1 MCLQMYL
8 YSYIIG
14 VGIRITHRWYLCLPF
29 YWMTCVGFEGFVN
42 RCMTIAND
50 GVPITEN
57 RIFEKKTA
65 HTRNNPDVRLYAY
78 KKLRV
83 EINR

>member
-1 MCLQMYL
+1 MYL

-14 VGIRITHRWYLCLPF
+14 AGIRITHRWYLCQPF
-29 YWMTCVGFEGFVN
+29 CWMTCVEFEGFVN

-57 RIFEKKTA
+57 RIFEKKRR
-65 HTRNNPDVRLYAY
+65 TRGTIRMYAFMHI
-78 KKLRV
+78 K
-83 EINR
+83 N